1 MKLSQVFQNAAYDI
15 LTEEHSHIHTIK
27 ISIKTVIETD
37 KNIKILEDLYPNYQ
51 ETPREN
57 SDT

>member
-15 LTEEHSHIHTIK
+15 LTEEHSYTHTIK

-51 ETPREN
+51 ETPRKN
-57 SDT
+57 TDT

>member
-1 MKLSQVFQNAAYDI
+1 MKLSKVFQNAAYEI
-15 LTEEHSHIHTIK
+15 LTEEHSYIHTIK

-51 ETPREN
+51 ETPRKN

>member
-1 MKLSQVFQNAAYDI
+1 MKLSQVFQNAAYEI
-15 LTEEHSHIHTIK
+15 LTEEHSYIHTIK

-51 ETPREN
+51 EIPRKN

>member
-1 MKLSQVFQNAAYDI
+1 MKLSQVFQNAAYEI
-15 LTEEHSHIHTIK
+15 LTEEHSYIHTIK

>member
-1 MKLSQVFQNAAYDI
+1 MKLSQVFQNAAYEI
-15 LTEEHSHIHTIK
+15 LTEEHSYIHTIK

-51 ETPREN
+51 ETPRKN

>member
-1 MKLSQVFQNAAYDI
+1 MKLSQVFQNSAYDI
-15 LTEEHSHIHTIK
+15 LTEEHSTTHTIK

-51 ETPREN
+51 ETPRKN